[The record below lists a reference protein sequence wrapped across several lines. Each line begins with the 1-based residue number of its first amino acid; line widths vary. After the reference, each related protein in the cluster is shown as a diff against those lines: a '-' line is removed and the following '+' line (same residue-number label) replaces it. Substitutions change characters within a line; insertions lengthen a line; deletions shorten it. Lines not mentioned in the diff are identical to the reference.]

1 MKNGIDIFETYS
13 GLYVKKLVDKKTT
26 LENAILPKRSIMSKL
41 YNDFQD
47 CESVEE
53 VYAVAERAQKRL
65 DARMEFVRR
74 QTEEIKKKIDDF
86 AEEYIDSR
94 VGCG

>member
-1 MKNGIDIFETYS
+1 MKNRIDILETYS
-13 GLYVKKLVDKKTT
+13 GSDVKKLVDMKNT
-26 LENAILPKRSIMSKL
+26 LWNAILPKRSIMSKL

-53 VYAVAERAQKRL
+53 VYAVAERAKKRL